1 MVSLHGKSGKMKRKP
16 TKVLKKKQKKVKKV
30 KTLSLVDKTD
40 DEVLRKNTKANA
52 KKIPLDADKP
62 KKKRPRTVSS
72 GSSVCQEESIG
83 EKKKRVSF
91 AKQLESTNDE
101 EEISKDIKN
110 ITTNASPGKSI
121 LARKVKA
128 TKKAK
133 SKLTSS
139 PSSGKEDKENSM
151 DTTSPPDQEKVVD
164 HSTTKSSPEADQTM
178 NESKSTN
185 GMEMEVSPKAKK
197 KHTDDK
203 KMKIIGGGGVEK
215 VKKHTKI
222 QVTRKVKEKLMTMNR
237 KERRAFIKELQRK
250 RKPNFDL
257 ALKCKQLWEK
267 IRSAKCQEA
276 DREKYVH
283 ELYGLVKGK
292 AKELIYAHDTC
303 RVIECLTS
311 LPKGTIRSL
320 LFDEL
325 CPEIVRMSKS
335 KYARFFVTK
344 MLKNGYV
351 YFDFS

>member
-52 KKIPLDADKP
+52 KKILLDADKP

-101 EEISKDIKN
+101 EEISKDICSDEVISIKKKV
-110 ITTNASPGKSI
+110 TTNASPGKSI

-151 DTTSPPDQEKVVD
+151 DTTSPPDQEKVVVQ
-164 HSTTKSSPEADQTM
+164 HSITKSPPEADQTM

-197 KHTDDK
+197 KHPDDK
-203 KMKIIGGGGVEK
+203 KMKILSGGGVEK

-222 QVTRKVKEKLMTMNR
+222 Q
-237 KERRAFIKELQRK
+237 
-250 RKPNFDL
+250 
-257 ALKCKQLWEK
+257 
-267 IRSAKCQEA
+267 
-276 DREKYVH
+276 
-283 ELYGLVKGK
+283 LVFLVLSCFG
-292 AKELIYAHDTC
+292 
-303 RVIECLTS
+303 
-311 LPKGTIRSL
+311 G
-320 LFDEL
+320 
-325 CPEIVRMSKS
+325 
-335 KYARFFVTK
+335 
-344 MLKNGYV
+344 
-351 YFDFS
+351 